1 MLLVNNED
9 AVKVL
14 RMDEAIDAI
23 DAVLKEYYLGDA
35 AVRPRID
42 LWAPCG
48 VPDAYFQWGAMEG
61 TCRSRKVFALRIKSD
76 IASFPK
82 GRDGTW
88 THEYFCQ
95 RPGKFC
101 GLIFLFSLV
110 NGEPLAILNDG
121 VIQHIRV
128 GATAGL
134 AARLLA
140 LPEADTVGL
149 LGSGGMA
156 RSHAEAFVAVR
167 PIRTI
172 KVYSPTKAN
181 REAYAREMEATLNV
195 NVIPMESPELA
206 VRESAIVAAC
216 TDSIVP
222 VLKGEWLEPGS
233 FVSTVKGS
241 IELDDTAVRRVERFL
256 TFAPGMTAGEKR
268 NPQELNAPETHS
280 SPHQAYVAGRPEEVA
295 KIPRARNAQ
304 SADPNKVVSYKE
316 ILAGRV
322 PGRLDRNAI
331 LSSGAGA
338 YGIQG
343 LQFASVAGLVYQ
355 RALECGLGRE
365 LPTDWFLQDIRN

>member
-14 RMDEAIDAI
+14 RMNEAIDAI
-23 DAVLKEYYLGDA
+23 DSVLREHYRGDA

-42 LWAPCG
+42 LWAPCD

-95 RPGKFC
+95 QPGKFC
-101 GLIFLFSLV
+101 GLVFLFSLV

-140 LPEADTVGL
+140 LPDADTVGV

-181 REAYAREMEATLNV
+181 REAFAREMEAKLNV
-195 NVIPMESPELA
+195 NVIPMESPDPV
-206 VRESAIVAAC
+206 VRGSAIVAAC

-222 VLKGEWLEPGS
+222 VLRGEWLEPGA
-233 FVSTVKGS
+233 FVSTVKGPM
-241 IELDDTAVRRVERFL
+241 ELDDNALRRVERFL
-256 TFAPGMTAGEKR
+256 TFAPGMTPGEKR
-268 NPQELNAPETHS
+268 NPQEISPPETHS
-280 SPHQAYVAGRPEEVA
+280 FPHQAYVAGRPEEIE
-295 KIPRARNAQ
+295 KIPRARNVRIP
-304 SADPNKVVSYKE
+304 DPQKVTSYKD
-316 ILAGRV
+316 V
-322 PGRLDRNAI
+322 LDERASARMDRDEI

-343 LQFASVAGLVYQ
+343 LQFASVAGLAYQ
-355 RALECGLGRE
+355 RALDCGLGRE
-365 LPTDWFLQDIRN
+365 IPTDWFLQDIRN